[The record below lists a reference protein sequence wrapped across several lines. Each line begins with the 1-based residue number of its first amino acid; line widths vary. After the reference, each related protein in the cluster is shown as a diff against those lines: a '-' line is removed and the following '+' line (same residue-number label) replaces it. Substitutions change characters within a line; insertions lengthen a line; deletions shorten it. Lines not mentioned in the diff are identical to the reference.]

1 MLQLMRK
8 KAQSWMIKVI
18 FGVIIVVFVFFY
30 GYRQK
35 SDRRSVIAEVNGT
48 KIADTVLISEYQK
61 AYQNLV
67 RLYQSIYKDAFDER
81 MIDQIGLRARILNDI
96 IDDTLMR
103 QEAER
108 LSLQVGPE
116 ELQAAVSSNPI
127 FQVDGKF
134 NQLRFQT
141 VLQANQVGVDEF
153 WESEERNRLMTKLTN
168 LIGLG
173 GVDLSDQEILNA
185 YVTENEKINLQ
196 FIQFKASDYETS
208 VTVNDS
214 EIEAFYAENSTLFE
228 MPPRVQV
235 QYMVFA
241 GEEFVDV
248 VEISPEEVREEYEI
262 NLDDYQIPKRVK
274 VSHIFIR
281 RNGEDEDTAEQKAR
295 ERAEEILERA
305 SEGDDFAL
313 LARDHS
319 EDPDSVDEGGS
330 IGWVT
335 QGESVPEFA
344 EMALSLEKGEIGP
357 LVESED
363 GFHIVR
369 VDDVQ
374 EERVK
379 GLEEVEAEIRDRLIE
394 AKSRQVA
401 EEETEEAF
409 FATFET
415 KDLTGYAAGKG
426 RALKTTAF
434 FSRDE
439 KLEEVGGN
447 LEFNGHAFS
456 LEEGEVSSPLKIG
469 GKDYLIK
476 LIKREDSRI
485 PPIEEVKEDVKAAVL
500 REKSKEKATVLAQNM
515 VEEIRGT
522 GSLTKTA
529 AAKGLDVEETGLFE
543 RSSSFIPKVGPI
555 KDMGKGISSLSS
567 ENPRLGEVVSYG
579 SIFFVMELKEEQ
591 KIDMGKFEDDKEQ
604 YQKRVYAEKRGRIL
618 QQWLDSLRKKSEIK
632 IRAENLP
639 L

>member
-1 MLQLMRK
+1 
-8 KAQSWMIKVI
+8 
-18 FGVIIVVFVFFY
+18 
-30 GYRQK
+30 
-35 SDRRSVIAEVNGT
+35 
-48 KIADTVLISEYQK
+48 
-61 AYQNLV
+61 
-67 RLYQSIYKDAFDER
+67 
-81 MIDQIGLRARILNDI
+81 
-96 IDDTLMR
+96 
-103 QEAER
+103 
-108 LSLQVGPE
+108 
-116 ELQAAVSSNPI
+116 
-127 FQVDGKF
+127 
-134 NQLRFQT
+134 
-141 VLQANQVGVDEF
+141 
-153 WESEERNRLMTKLTN
+153 
-168 LIGLG
+168 
-173 GVDLSDQEILNA
+173 
-185 YVTENEKINLQ
+185 
-196 FIQFKASDYETS
+196 
-208 VTVNDS
+208 
-214 EIEAFYAENSTLFE
+214 
-228 MPPRVQV
+228 
-235 QYMVFA
+235 
-241 GEEFVDV
+241 
-248 VEISPEEVREEYEI
+248 
-262 NLDDYQIPKRVK
+262 
-274 VSHIFIR
+274 
-281 RNGEDEDTAEQKAR
+281 
-295 ERAEEILERA
+295 
-305 SEGDDFAL
+305 
-313 LARDHS
+313 
-319 EDPDSVDEGGS
+319 VDEGGS

-344 EMALSLEKGEIGP
+344 EMAFSLEKGEIGP

-379 GLEEVEAEIRDRLIE
+379 GLEEVGAEIRDQLIE
-394 AKSRQVA
+394 AKSRQLA

-415 KDLTGYAAGKG
+415 KDLANYAAGKG

-434 FSRDE
+434 FSNDE

-515 VEEIRGT
+515 LEEIRGT

-555 KDMGKGISSLSS
+555 EDMGKGISSLSS
-567 ENPRLGEVVSYG
+567 ENPLLGEVVSYG

-604 YQKRVYAEKRGRIL
+604 YLKRIYAEKRGRIL